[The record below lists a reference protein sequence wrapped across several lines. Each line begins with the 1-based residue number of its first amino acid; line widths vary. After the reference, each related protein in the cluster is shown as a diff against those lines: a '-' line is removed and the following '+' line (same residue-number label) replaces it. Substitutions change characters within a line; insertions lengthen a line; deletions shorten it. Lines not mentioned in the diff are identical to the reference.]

1 MEQVWEGVLQKM
13 RTSAGERVVYGLT
26 DATPGVEAAELAVNP
41 LVGRPVELRF
51 LGSFV
56 CTACG
61 RSPERTFD
69 NGYCPDCMKTR
80 ADADIC
86 MMKPQ
91 LCHHG
96 QADHPCRDEV
106 FAVER
111 CFQDHFLYASL
122 TSDVKVGITRHT
134 NLPSRWMDQ
143 GAVAATTLAR
153 LPSRRAVG
161 HVEFA
166 MAQDFKDRTH
176 WMKMLKS
183 EPDESLLDETV
194 GRMVARLVELGAE
207 GLLPPEARTRMRIRY
222 PIEVLPRTVKTLN
235 LERVGSVS
243 GTLAGIKGQYFIFED
258 GGVVNIRR
266 HSGHRAAIFVG

>member
-1 MEQVWEGVLQKM
+1 MDQVWEGVLQKM
-13 RTSAGERVVYGLT
+13 RTAAGDTVQYFIT
-26 DATPGVEAAELAVNP
+26 DATPGAEAPEFAINP
-41 LVGRPVELRF
+41 LIGREVELRF
-51 LGSFV
+51 LRQFI

-61 RSPERTFD
+61 RSVERTFD

-86 MMKPQ
+86 MMKPH

-96 QADHPCRDEV
+96 QADYPCRDEV
-106 FAVER
+106 FAQER

-161 HVEFA
+161 
-166 MAQDFKDRTH
+166 
-176 WMKMLKS
+176 
-183 EPDESLLDETV
+183 
-194 GRMVARLVELGAE
+194 LVE
-207 GLLPPEARTRMRIRY
+207 
-222 PIEVLPRTVKTLN
+222 
-235 LERVGSVS
+235 
-243 GTLAGIKGQYFIFED
+243 
-258 GGVVNIRR
+258 VVM
-266 HSGHRAAIFVG
+266 A